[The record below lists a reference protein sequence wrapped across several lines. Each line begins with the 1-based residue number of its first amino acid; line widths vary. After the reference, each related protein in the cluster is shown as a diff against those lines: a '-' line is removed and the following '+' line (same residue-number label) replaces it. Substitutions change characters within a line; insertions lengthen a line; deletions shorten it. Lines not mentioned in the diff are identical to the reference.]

1 MQQSATMSGTVGSPV
16 DNETYNLL
24 QALTSKL
31 EAIEAYSKYAKDG
44 GDGARLFERFAQQ
57 DRQDANELLG
67 ALRDRL
73 TR

>member
-1 MQQSATMSGTVGSPV
+1 MQQTAAMSGSVGSPV

-44 GDGARLFERFAQQ
+44 GEGARLFEQFAQQ
-57 DRQDANELLG
+57 DRQHAEQLLE
-67 ALRDRL
+67 ALRGRL
-73 TR
+73 GR